1 MLSVIIDGSGNTEG
15 LTGLLAQLTAG
26 AVNGIVREVWI
37 VAPPSEELEQV
48 CEATGAERCDRMS
61 EAVKAARYES
71 LLVLPADF
79 RLRDGWINAL
89 EAAGADGVVVG
100 LGRPRGVLVVRS
112 RAQELADH
120 VSLGRLRRKLGL
132 WPKRLG

>member
-1 MLSVIIDGSGNTEG
+1 MLSVIIDASGKTDG

-37 VAPPSEELEQV
+37 VAEPSEGLEQV

-61 EAVKAARYES
+61 EAATAARYES

-89 EAAGADGVVVG
+89 EGAGGDGVVVG
-100 LGRPRGVLVVRS
+100 LGRPRGVLVGRR

-120 VSLGRLRRKLGL
+120 VSLGGLRRKLGL
-132 WPKRLG
+132 LPKRLG

>member
-1 MLSVIIDGSGNTEG
+1 MLSVIIDASRNTEG

-37 VAPPSEELEQV
+37 VAPPSEGLEQV
-48 CEATGAERCDRMS
+48 CEATGAERRDRMS
-61 EAVKAARYES
+61 EAAGAARHDR

-79 RLRDGWINAL
+79 RLRDGWISAL
-89 EAAGADGVVVG
+89 DAAGGDGVVVG
-100 LGRPRGVLVVRS
+100 LGRPRGVLVGRG

-120 VSLGRLRRKLGL
+120 VSLGGLRRKLGL
-132 WPKRLG
+132 LPKRLG